1 MFVYTIKDGDGD
13 TSTTTLTINLTDSG
27 IVAPN
32 DSDVTVNENALDTTA
47 LPDGSDLA
55 VGTVTGSLPGSAAE
69 TDATNQLNGSGGTAP
84 LTYAL
89 VSGGNAATAGTF
101 GTIQVNAD
109 GSYVYTLTK
118 PFDTSPDADNGAN
131 TEVAESFQYRVT
143 DAAGNS
149 ATGTITVNIVDDV
162 PTAHADT
169 NSVVEGGIVSGNV
182 LTDGIADVFGA
193 DGATTTVPAGGVVG
207 FAAGSDTSSP
217 VLTGI
222 GTPIAGSFGTL
233 TLNADGT
240 YSYDGN
246 PNVVPPAGA
255 TDVFVYTIKD
265 GDGDTSTTTL
275 TINLTDSGI
284 VAPNDSDV
292 TVNENALDTT
302 ALPDG
307 SDLAVGT
314 VTGSL
319 PGSAA
324 ETDATNQLNGSGG
337 TAPLTY
343 ALVSG
348 GNAATAGTF
357 GTIQVNA
364 RRQLCLHADQAVRH
378 QPGRRQR
385 RQHGGGGELPVQGD
399 RRRRQQRD
407 RHDHGQHR
415 RRRADG
421 ACGQRQCDRGRAA
434 DGCGVTGGTVE
445 RRCRRRDGFAAGGG
459 VVGVRAAGSD
469 LTPDVTTGVGT
480 PIAGLHGTLHLNA
493 DGSYTYQS
501 TANNITADTTDV
513 FVYTIKDGDGDLST
527 TTLTINL
534 ANVTLCGDRHRR
546 AVNEAA
552 LTGDRQPT
560 AASNSEGSQPGSIDG
575 DRSRRQPAPDRAA
588 CALTSAGDRRHA
600 ATAGAWHD
608 PGRRDGTYTYTLTTP
623 FDTTPDSRQRRRRP
637 SRTRTASATR

>member
-1 MFVYTIKDGDGD
+1 MRR
-13 TSTTTLTINLTDSG
+13 
-27 IVAPN
+27 
-32 DSDVTVNENALDTTA
+32 
-47 LPDGSDLA
+47 
-55 VGTVTGSLPGSAAE
+55 
-69 TDATNQLNGSGGTAP
+69 NQLNGSGGTAP

-143 DAAGNS
+143 DANGNS

-169 NSVVEGGIVSGNV
+169 NSVIEGAIVSGNV
-182 LTDGIADVFGA
+182 LTDGTADVFGA

-207 FAAGSDTSSP
+207 FKAGSDTSAP

-233 TLNADGT
+233 TLNADGS

-292 TVNENALDTT
+292 TVNETALDTT

-319 PGSAA
+319 PGSPL
-324 ETDATNQLNGSGG
+324 ETDATQPAQRLGRHGAADLCAGERRQRGDGG
-337 TAPLTY
+337 HLRHDP
-343 ALVSG
+343 G
-348 GNAATAGTF
+348 
-357 GTIQVNA
+357 QC
-364 RRQLCLHADQAVRH
+364 RRQLRLHPDQAVRH

-399 RRRRQQRD
+399 RRQRQQRD
-407 RHDHGQHR
+407 RHHHGQHR

-421 ACGQRQCDRGRAA
+421 ACRHQQRDRGRDCQRQRA
-434 DGCGVTGGTVE
+434 DRRHRATCSGRTARR
-445 RRCRRRDGFAAGGG
+445 RRCRRAAWS
-459 VVGVRAAGSD
+459 GSR
-469 LTPDVTTGVGT
+469 P
-480 PIAGLHGTLHLNA
+480 
-493 DGSYTYQS
+493 
-501 TANNITADTTDV
+501 
-513 FVYTIKDGDGDLST
+513 
-527 TTLTINL
+527 
-534 ANVTLCGDRHRR
+534 
-546 AVNEAA
+546 
-552 LTGDRQPT
+552 
-560 AASNSEGSQPGSIDG
+560 
-575 DRSRRQPAPDRAA
+575 
-588 CALTSAGDRRHA
+588 A
-600 ATAGAWHD
+600 AT
-608 PGRRDGTYTYTLTTP
+608 PLRR
-623 FDTTPDSRQRRRRP
+623 F
-637 SRTRTASATR
+637 

>member
-1 MFVYTIKDGDGD
+1 M
-13 TSTTTLTINLTDSG
+13 
-27 IVAPN
+27 
-32 DSDVTVNENALDTTA
+32 
-47 LPDGSDLA
+47 
-55 VGTVTGSLPGSAAE
+55 TGSLPGSAAE

-143 DAAGNS
+143 DADGNS

-169 NSVVEGGIVSGNV
+169 NSVVEGGIVTGNV
-182 LTDGIADVFGA
+182 LTDGTADVFGA

-207 FAAGSDTSSP
+207 FAAGSDTSAP

-222 GTPIAGSFGTL
+222 GTPIGGSFGTL
-233 TLNADGT
+233 TLNADGS

-324 ETDATNQLNGSGG
+324 ETDAT
-337 TAPLTY
+337 
-343 ALVSG
+343 
-348 GNAATAGTF
+348 ATSST
-357 GTIQVNA
+357 
-364 RRQLCLHADQAVRH
+364 
-378 QPGRRQR
+378 
-385 RQHGGGGELPVQGD
+385 
-399 RRRRQQRD
+399 
-407 RHDHGQHR
+407 
-415 RRRADG
+415 
-421 ACGQRQCDRGRAA
+421 
-434 DGCGVTGGTVE
+434 
-445 RRCRRRDGFAAGGG
+445 
-459 VVGVRAAGSD
+459 VRAA
-469 LTPDVTTGVGT
+469 
-480 PIAGLHGTLHLNA
+480 
-493 DGSYTYQS
+493 
-501 TANNITADTTDV
+501 
-513 FVYTIKDGDGDLST
+513 
-527 TTLTINL
+527 
-534 ANVTLCGDRHRR
+534 
-546 AVNEAA
+546 
-552 LTGDRQPT
+552 
-560 AASNSEGSQPGSIDG
+560 
-575 DRSRRQPAPDRAA
+575 
-588 CALTSAGDRRHA
+588 
-600 ATAGAWHD
+600 
-608 PGRRDGTYTYTLTTP
+608 
-623 FDTTPDSRQRRRRP
+623 RRR
-637 SRTRTASATR
+637 